1 MNRGSSAVSIS
12 THLLVIE
19 EAENMKI
26 PKVTAVMV
34 GATMLMVAGCTNKP
48 ILTHKLVVTGG
59 QHSIPL
65 YPDEATFLKVS
76 HLAQQGGVS
85 GMVGDAQKDL
95 SAKEIDDQTPVKVLS
110 SDSNGTQVEITA
122 GPMKGQAGFVANQ
135 NVD

>member
-76 HLAQQGGVS
+76 HLAQQDKALLELGSIVEPPVS
-85 GMVGDAQKDL
+85 DRGQLSRGPTYNERKGWQWQRNPQK
-95 SAKEIDDQTPVKVLS
+95 KVWK
-110 SDSNGTQVEITA
+110 Q
-122 GPMKGQAGFVANQ
+122 GFAEG
-135 NVD
+135 